1 MSQKVLSPAPAA
13 AVPAEETRSLLKSIR
28 RIVRANDLQSRALAK
43 SIGLTGPQLVILM
56 AVAELGEVTTKTLA
70 DYADLSPA
78 TVVTVLENLEHRE
91 IVQRYRSVSDRRIVY
106 TRLTPKGQQLMSH
119 APRVFGDEFARRFA
133 GLSSD
138 KRREL
143 ISSTSELADLMSPTS
158 RPLQSPPGQT
168 ET

>member
-1 MSQKVLSPAPAA
+1 
-13 AVPAEETRSLLKSIR
+13 
-28 RIVRANDLQSRALAK
+28 
-43 SIGLTGPQLVILM
+43 M